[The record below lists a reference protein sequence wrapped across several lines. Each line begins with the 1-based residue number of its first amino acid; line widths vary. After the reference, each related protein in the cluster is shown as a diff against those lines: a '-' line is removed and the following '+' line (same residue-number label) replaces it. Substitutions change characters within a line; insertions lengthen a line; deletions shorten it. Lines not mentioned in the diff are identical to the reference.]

1 MINKAT
7 KTAKTNTYDGS
18 TILTGAYSVMQELF
32 VDNIIAGMV
41 QHKAYQKAGYKTKN
55 DNSAMCCSTKML
67 QRNAKVIARLAYKR
81 AQLAKKTDITAERVI
96 AEMAKIGF
104 SNIQDFT
111 GQGNAITDISKLD
124 PSIAAAVESVQSDIR
139 YDNGKGEGYIEKVK
153 IKLHSKLGALNS
165 LAEILKLKDV
175 AGKTAVAVQIVNFAD
190 RSLEAE
196 TGVIAVIEGETGV

>member
-1 MINKAT
+1 MTNKAT

-32 VDNIIAGMV
+32 VDNLIAGMV

-67 QRNAKVIARLAYKR
+67 QRNAKVKARLAYKR
-81 AQLAKKTDITAERVI
+81 AQLAKKADITAERVI

-111 GQGNAITDISKLD
+111 GRGNRIEDISTLSADQAAAIESIQTDI
-124 PSIAAAVESVQSDIR
+124 
-139 YDNGKGEGYIEKVK
+139 KGCK

-175 AGKTAVAVQIVNFAD
+175 AGKTQVAVQIVNFAD

>member
-1 MINKAT
+1 MTNKAT
-7 KTAKTNTYDGS
+7 KTAKTDTYNGS
-18 TILTGAYSVMQELF
+18 TMLRSVMQELF
-32 VDNIIAGMV
+32 IDHIIAGLP
-41 QHKAYQKAGYKTKN
+41 QYEAYKKAGYKGKN
-55 DNSAMCCSTKML
+55 EEIIRSNSTHLVTANHNVK
-67 QRNAKVIARLAYKR
+67 ARLAYKR
-81 AQLAKKTDITAERVI
+81 AQLAKKADITAERVI

-111 GQGNAITDISKLD
+111 GRGNRIEDISTLSADQAAAIESIQTDI
-124 PSIAAAVESVQSDIR
+124 
-139 YDNGKGEGYIEKVK
+139 KGCK